1 MCGWLKAA
9 EAESA
14 PAKEKEAGAADP
26 EEGAVDLAG
35 AEEAA
40 DPEEGA
46 VDLAGAEEAADPEE
60 AAGLVAAEAEGLRR
74 RNRHFDT
81 MCGPKALGVRL
92 IRPRGKLFI
101 E

>member
-26 EEGAVDLAG
+26 EEGAEDLAG

-40 DPEEGA
+40 DPE
-46 VDLAGAEEAADPEE
+46 AEEAEE
-60 AAGLVAAEAEGLRR
+60 AAGLVAAEAEGLRQ